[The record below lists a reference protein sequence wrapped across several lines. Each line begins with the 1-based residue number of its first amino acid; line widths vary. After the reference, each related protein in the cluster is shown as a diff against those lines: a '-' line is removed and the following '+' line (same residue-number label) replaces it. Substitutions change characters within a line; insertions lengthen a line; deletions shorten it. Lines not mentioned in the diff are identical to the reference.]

1 VATDEHAP
9 RTNDVPGY
17 DLLERIGR
25 GPRAEVWKA
34 RRHLNGKEV
43 AVKVLSPDLARRPNF
58 LTLFEKETSALT
70 ALTHANT
77 VSTIERGRSGRHY
90 FLVQELMRA
99 GSLRET
105 IRRGPLPLDRVVQI
119 ASGIAEALDYAHRRG
134 LMHRHLVAEN
144 VFVDGANVVR
154 VGDFSLSALSAT
166 ATGGD
171 VAADLV
177 DFGSLLH
184 ELLTGA
190 PPGPR
195 LVPLEGRFSGAN
207 KRLDEFLARILATN
221 PAERFRRIS
230 EVSLALL
237 LLQSD
242 DAPAKESPVDDSD
255 DGVSVFAKERLVLFK
270 LPARAAPQTAKASL
284 QAIQRALTTAGPWK
298 IGYDLSESNIL
309 DDAIQ
314 VLISSFHGKNAKSL
328 SRVAFCSP
336 RALVRASALVIGQA
350 HSRAIASK
358 LFAAPEPMRRWL
370 AEEG

>member
-1 VATDEHAP
+1 MATEEHA
-9 RTNDVPGY
+9 RMNDSVPGY
-17 DLLERIGR
+17 DLLERIGH

-34 RRHLNGKEV
+34 RRHLNGREV
-43 AVKVLSPDLARRPNF
+43 AVKVLSADLARRPNF

-70 ALTHANT
+70 ALTHPNT
-77 VSTIERGRSGRHY
+77 VSTIERGRAGRQY
-90 FLVQELMRA
+90 FLAQELMRA

-105 IRRGPLPLDRVVQI
+105 IRRGPLPLDRVVPI

-134 LMHRHLVAEN
+134 ILHRLLVAEN
-144 VFVDGANVVR
+144 VFIVGANTVR
-154 VGDFSLSALSAT
+154 VGDFSLSSLSST
-166 ATGGD
+166 SVGD
-171 VAADLV
+171 VAGDLV
-177 DFGSLLH
+177 DFGSLIH
-184 ELLTGA
+184 ELLTGS

-195 LVPLEGRFSGAN
+195 LVALEGRVSGAT
-207 KRLDEFLARILATN
+207 RRVDEFLARILATN

-242 DAPAKESPVDDSD
+242 DAPATAAPAAAHD
-255 DGVSVFAKERLVLFK
+255 DGVSVFARERLVLVK
-270 LPARAAPQTAKASL
+270 LPARAVAETAKTSL
-284 QAIQRALTTAGPWK
+284 QSVQRALAAAGPWK

-314 VLISSFHGKNAKSL
+314 VLISTFHGKNARSL

-350 HSRAIASK
+350 HSHAIASK
-358 LFAAPEPMRRWL
+358 LFAAPGPMRQWL